1 MIDLHCHILPGLDD
15 GAKDIQDSIAMARQ
29 AEDDGIEVV
38 CATPH
43 IRSDHNVQIAQIAER
58 VRVLQEALEDR
69 GLGVQLAP
77 GGELAQRQ
85 ADGLSEEELRAVAI
99 GGKGGWVLLEPAP
112 GPLSDDLERTVSR
125 LARRGLS
132 SIVAHPE
139 RHAAEDFE
147 QRLRR
152 LVSHGCVI
160 QWTAEFVTAPGPRE
174 FVLRVARE
182 GLVHV
187 LGSDA
192 HSARVGRPVN
202 LAGAFA
208 QLASVCSP
216 QRMRWMRQDAPRAIL
231 RGEPVSPMP

>member
-15 GAKDIQDSIAMARQ
+15 GAKDLEDSIAMAQQ
-29 AEDDGIEVV
+29 AEEDGIEVV

-43 IRSDHNVQIAQIAER
+43 IRSDHNVQIMEIAER

-69 GLGVQLAP
+69 GLGVRLAP
-77 GGELAQRQ
+77 GGELAQLQ
-85 ADGLSEEELRAVAI
+85 ADGLGEEELRAVAI

-112 GPLSDDLERTVSR
+112 GPLGDDLELTVAR
-125 LARRGLS
+125 LARRGVS

-147 QRLRR
+147 QRLRS

-160 QWTAEFVTAPGPRE
+160 QWTAEFVAAPGPRE
-174 FVLRVARE
+174 FALRLACE

-192 HSARVGRPVN
+192 HSAAIGRPVH
-202 LAGAFA
+202 LAEAFA

-216 QRMRWMRQDAPRAIL
+216 QRMQWMCEDAPRAIL
-231 RGEPVSPMP
+231 RSEPVSPMP